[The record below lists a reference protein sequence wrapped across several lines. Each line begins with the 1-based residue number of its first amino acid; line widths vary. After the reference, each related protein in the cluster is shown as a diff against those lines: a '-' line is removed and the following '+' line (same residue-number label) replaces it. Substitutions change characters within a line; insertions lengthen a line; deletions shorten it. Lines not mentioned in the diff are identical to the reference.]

1 MATTTLF
8 DKKAFNPEVFGKYV
22 DTVSDLKRNELIR
35 SGAFRVR
42 NDIKN
47 LFPDQTGGN
56 YAKVPMKGFIDGSPV
71 NYDGSTDI
79 TASSRKTYTQGM
91 IVTGRAKGFIERD
104 FSSDIT
110 GGNNFLPL
118 AREIAH
124 YWDNVDQD
132 TLLSILKGIFSMTGA
147 GNTPFV
153 NNHTYDIAGE
163 ATNNVVSATSLNTAV
178 QKALGDN
185 KNAFTVAIMH
195 SAVATNLE
203 NLSLLEYL
211 KYTDENGVQ
220 RDLTLGTWNG
230 RVVLIDDNMPVD
242 TLVTVEEV
250 KGIYTIAISDAFTTG
265 EKFTLNGVEYAWVTA
280 DPDSDE
286 NEFTGATVDEQG
298 ASLAPLLQANN
309 SPFTVTFSASTDTL
323 SFTQRVGGTGAQPVL
338 VDTDSNLGD
347 VTEATKGVAEESVTK
362 YTTYIL
368 GRDAFY
374 YADCGV
380 TVPFEMDRD
389 PKTNGGETTLYT
401 RQRKIFAP
409 KGISFEPSIIPLSPT
424 NDDLE
429 KGASWSLL
437 HDGASA
443 KSYINHKH
451 VPIARIV
458 SRG

>member
-22 DTVSDLKRNELIR
+22 NTVSDLKRNELIK

-42 NDIKN
+42 NDIRN

-79 TASSRKTYTQGM
+79 TATSRKTYTQGM

-153 NNHTYDIAGE
+153 NNHTYDISSE

-230 RVVLIDDNMPVD
+230 RVVLIDDNMPV
-242 TLVTVEEV
+242 EV
-250 KGIYTIAISDAFTTG
+250 
-265 EKFTLNGVEYAWVTA
+265 VPA
-280 DPDSDE
+280 D
-286 NEFTGATVDEQG
+286 
-298 ASLAPLLQANN
+298 
-309 SPFTVTFSASTDTL
+309 
-323 SFTQRVGGTGAQPVL
+323 
-338 VDTDSNLGD
+338 GD
-347 VTEATKGVAEESVTK
+347 DPAYNK

-368 GRDAFY
+368 GRDSFY

-380 TVPFEMDRD
+380 AVPFEMDRD
-389 PKTNGGETTLYT
+389 PAKNGGETTLYT

-409 KGISFEPSIIPLSPT
+409 KGVSFEPTITPLSPT
-424 NDDLE
+424 TVDLE
-429 KGASWSLL
+429 NGANWSLL
-437 HDGASA
+437 HDGATV
-443 KSYINHKH
+443 KDYINHKH

>member
-22 DTVSDLKRNELIR
+22 ETISDLKRNELIR

-56 YAKVPMKGFIDGSPV
+56 YAKVPMKGFIDGEPV

-79 TASSRKTYTQGM
+79 TASSRNTYTQGM
-91 IVTGRAKGFIERD
+91 IVIGRAKGFVEKD
-104 FSSDIT
+104 FASDIT

-147 GNTPFV
+147 GNLQFV
-153 NNHTYDIAGE
+153 NNHTFDISANE
-163 ATNNVVSATSLNTAV
+163 TNNTVNATTLNTAV

-203 NLSLLEYL
+203 NLNLLEYL
-211 KYTDENGVQ
+211 KYTDANGVQ

-230 RVVLIDDNMPVD
+230 RTVLIDDNMPSE
-242 TLVTVEEV
+242 LVQTFELTEDEALTPGKTYYTRSGSSPNYVYTPVESPDVADIGTYYEL
-250 KGIYTIAISDAFTTG
+250 TD
-265 EKFTLNGVEYAWVTA
+265 EY
-280 DPDSDE
+280 
-286 NEFTGATVDEQG
+286 
-298 ASLAPLLQANN
+298 
-309 SPFTVTFSASTDTL
+309 
-323 SFTQRVGGTGAQPVL
+323 
-338 VDTDSNLGD
+338 
-347 VTEATKGVAEESVTK
+347 TK
-362 YTTYIL
+362 YTTYLL
-368 GRDAFY
+368 GRDSFY
-374 YADCGV
+374 YVDCGV

-389 PKTNGGETTLYT
+389 PAKNGGETTLYT

-424 NDDLE
+424 NSDLE
-429 KGASWSLL
+429 KGSSWSLL
-437 HDGASA
+437 HDGASV
-443 KSYINHKH
+443 KNYINHKH
-451 VPIARIV
+451 IPIARII